1 MMGSMMGSADMSVSL
16 ARADAL
22 MGVPTGN
29 LASRLIGVMGR
40 CRPLGS
46 TGLANG
52 FDRAGAMA
60 DVPTSSVVAKLAG
73 DVLRRTG
80 PARAFRWESLKI
92 LSDSHYKFIIKP
104 TNQVGFVARCIVN
117 DSCPKNDV

>member
-1 MMGSMMGSADMSVSL
+1 MMSSMMGSADMSVSL

-52 FDRAGAMA
+52 FARAGALMG
-60 DVPTSSVVAKLAG
+60 VPSGHVVAKLAG
-73 DVLRRTG
+73 DVLH
-80 PARAFRWESLKI
+80 RAGSTRASRWESLKI
-92 LSDSHYKFIIKP
+92 LSDSHYKFIIQP
-104 TNQVGFVARCIVN
+104 TNHVGFVARCIVN